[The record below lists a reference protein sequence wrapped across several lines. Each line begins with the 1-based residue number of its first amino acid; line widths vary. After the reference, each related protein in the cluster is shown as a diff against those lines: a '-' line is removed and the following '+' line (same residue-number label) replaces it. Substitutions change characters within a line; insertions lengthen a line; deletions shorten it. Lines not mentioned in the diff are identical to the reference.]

1 MATSGTT
8 TTLVHVSEQHEESIR
23 EALENALAPSTRRA
37 YASHWRSFSA
47 WCAVHG
53 YTEAMFA
60 PLTVTAY
67 LSSLTQRSPSTVESA
82 RAAILHYADA
92 ESSAI
97 LRSHEGLRTAL
108 AGVRRTTRRGHTT
121 SKARAL
127 SSAEIRSMVAASSGA
142 TPAEIRDRAMFLVMI
157 ALGLRASDAVTLD
170 LADLRRVPSGMVV
183 TVRYSKT
190 SDLPVDLALS
200 SVDDASCCPVVA
212 LSAWVNII
220 RAVEPEGVSEGGPLF
235 RAVRRGG
242 WNVSG
247 TRLSVDAVG
256 DVIRRMAE
264 RASGVSTEG
273 LSSHSC
279 RATYATRSL
288 EAGVPREEVRRTG
301 RWSSESVMSGYVRSQ
316 EMWSRPASSW
326 LGTI

>member
-1 MATSGTT
+1 MATPAS
-8 TTLVHVSEQHEESIR
+8 TLVRVSERHEESIR
-23 EALENALAPSTRRA
+23 EALSNSLAPSTRRA
-37 YASHWRSFSA
+37 YASHWRTYSA
-47 WCAVHG
+47 WCVVNG
-53 YTEAMFA
+53 YQEAMFA

-67 LSSLTQRSPSTVESA
+67 LSSLTERSPSTVESA
-82 RAAILHYADA
+82 RAAILYHAGSDA
-92 ESSAI
+92 AV
-97 LRSHEGLRTAL
+97 LRSHEGLRLTL
-108 AGVRRTTRRGHTT
+108 QGVRRTTRRSHTT

-127 SSAEIRSMVAASSGA
+127 ESAEIRSIVAASSGV

-170 LADLRRVPSGMVV
+170 IADLRRVPSGMVV

-200 SVDDASCCPVVA
+200 AQDSATMCPVLA
-212 LSAWVNII
+212 LEAWLGILRTLESADG
-220 RAVEPEGVSEGGPLF
+220 AESGAPALF

-242 WNVSG
+242 WNVAS

-256 DVIRRMAE
+256 DVVRRMAE
-264 RASGVSTEG
+264 RAGVSTEG

-279 RATYATRSL
+279 RSTFATRAL
-288 EAGVPREEVRRTG
+288 AAGDIPREEIQRTG
-301 RWSSESVMSGYVRSQ
+301 RWSSEAVMSGYVRSQ

>member
-1 MATSGTT
+1 MATPG
-8 TTLVHVSEQHEESIR
+8 TLVRVTAEHEESIR
-23 EALENALAPSTRRA
+23 EALENSLAASTRRA

-53 YTEAMFA
+53 YSETMLS

-67 LSSLTQRSPSTVESA
+67 LSTLASRSPSTVESS
-82 RAAILHYADA
+82 RAAILYYADS
-92 ESSAI
+92 SSAEV

-108 AGVRRTTRRGHTT
+108 SGVRRTTRRSHTT

-127 SSAEIRSMVAASSGA
+127 ESTEIRSMVAASSGN
-142 TPAEIRDRAMFLVMI
+142 TPAEVRNRALFLVMI
-157 ALGLRASDAVTLD
+157 ALGLRGSDAVGLD
-170 LADLRRVPSGMVV
+170 LADVRRVPSGMVV

-190 SDLPVDLALS
+190 SDIPVDLALS
-200 SVDDASCCPVVA
+200 SVDDASMCPVVA
-212 LSAWVNII
+212 LSAWMNILS
-220 RAVEPEGVSEGGPLF
+220 ALEPAGVAEGASLF

-242 WNVSG
+242 WNISG

-256 DVIRRMAE
+256 DAIRRMAE
-264 RASGVSTEG
+264 KALVSTEG

-279 RATYATRSL
+279 RSTYATRSL
-288 EAGVPREEVRRTG
+288 AAGIPRSEVQRTG
-301 RWSSESVMSGYVRSQ
+301 RWSSEAVMSGYVRSQ

-326 LGTI
+326 LGTV